1 MLHYFSDERIFA
13 AANTR
18 LGLYKRSIG
27 DVVNYLLSPEILAMR
42 KEDKPGMVNPLEY
55 YLR

>member
-13 AANTR
+13 VGNTR
-18 LGLYKRSIG
+18 LGLYKWSNG
-27 DVVNYLLSPEILAMR
+27 NVVDYLLSPEMLAMR
-42 KEDKPGMVNPLEY
+42 KGDKPGTVNPLEY